1 MRKEVKELLFE
12 NALVDDLR
20 SELCD
25 IVEPYER
32 IEYLRDLKDALTVL
46 IDEEFENHF
55 KSIGK
60 NLEE

>member
-1 MRKEVKELLFE
+1 MRKEIKELLEE
-12 NALVDDLR
+12 NMLVKDLKDDLC
-20 SELCD
+20 EIL
-25 IVEPYER
+25 EPYER

-60 NLEE
+60 NLED

>member
-32 IEYLRDLKDALTVL
+32 IEYLRDLKDALTV
-46 IDEEFENHF
+46 
-55 KSIGK
+55 
-60 NLEE
+60 

>member
-1 MRKEVKELLFE
+1 MRKEIKELLEE
-12 NALVDDLR
+12 NALIDDLR

-25 IVEPYER
+25 LVKPYER

-55 KSIGK
+55 ESIGK
-60 NLEE
+60 KE